1 MILAGKYMYMSQLR
15 TLASCIPHNLPSLP
29 TRLAMINSPL
39 VVDQWRALLS
49 EHPDGEFKEF
59 LLSGIVEGF
68 CIGFN
73 YTQSDCR
80 SAKRNMLSAMQNPSV
95 VSDYLSK
102 ERSLS
107 SNWATRYRGSEH
119 SERASESVRC
129 HPKTAPAGEVEAY
142 SGLVSSEGEKC

>member
-1 MILAGKYMYMSQLR
+1 MRYDKFMNASIYQVPMVTCVEDIILVGKYMYMSQLT
-15 TLASCIPHNLPSLP
+15 TLASRIPHNLPSLP
-29 TRLAMINSPL
+29 TRLAMVNSPL
-39 VVDQWRALLS
+39 VVDQWRTLLS

-80 SAKRNMLSAMQNPSV
+80 SAKRNMLSAIQNPLV

-102 ERSLS
+102 EKSL
-107 SNWATRYRGSEH
+107 G
-119 SERASESVRC
+119 
-129 HPKTAPAGEVEAY
+129 
-142 SGLVSSEGEKC
+142 